1 MKDGKLQLLYTM
13 KLLLEET
20 DRDHILNAVDI
31 CNILET
37 RWDLSSTRKT
47 VYMDV
52 EKLRDYGMK
61 IEQVKGKVQGY
72 YVEEREFTLPE
83 LKLLVDAVQSSKFIT
98 TRKSEELI
106 KKLEAMTTHENGRQL
121 QRQVFIY
128 NRPKTDNETIYQAVD
143 VIHSAIYANRQ
154 IRFKY
159 CEWTVNKK
167 LVQRKNGADYI
178 VSPWSLTWDDEN
190 YYLVAYDEAVGQI
203 RHYRVDK
210 MQELAQ
216 LETARKGREQFENFD
231 LAAFAKKTF
240 GMFGGKDE
248 KVTLVCRNELA
259 GVILDRFG
267 TDIMMIPSGPD
278 CFRTPVTVSVSSQ
291 FFGWLTG
298 IGSGI
303 RIESPAKV
311 KEEYKRYLQGILDAY

>member
-210 MQELAQ
+210 MQELGQ

-240 GMFGGKDE
+240 GMFGGKDD
-248 KVTLVCRNELA
+248 RNELA

-303 RIESPAKV
+303 RIESPAEV
-311 KEEYKRYLQGILDAY
+311 KEEYKRYLQGILEAY

>member
-106 KKLEAMTTHENGRQL
+106 KKLEA
-121 QRQVFIY
+121 
-128 NRPKTDNETIYQAVD
+128 
-143 VIHSAIYANRQ
+143 S
-154 IRFKY
+154 
-159 CEWTVNKK
+159 
-167 LVQRKNGADYI
+167 
-178 VSPWSLTWDDEN
+178 
-190 YYLVAYDEAVGQI
+190 
-203 RHYRVDK
+203 
-210 MQELAQ
+210 
-216 LETARKGREQFENFD
+216 
-231 LAAFAKKTF
+231 
-240 GMFGGKDE
+240 
-248 KVTLVCRNELA
+248 
-259 GVILDRFG
+259 
-267 TDIMMIPSGPD
+267 
-278 CFRTPVTVSVSSQ
+278 
-291 FFGWLTG
+291 
-298 IGSGI
+298 
-303 RIESPAKV
+303 
-311 KEEYKRYLQGILDAY
+311 